1 MPDLFGVNI
10 AGIIGQ
16 AMDSG
21 LLPVTLTKVTP
32 GVRSTTDPTAGTNE
46 VRKTYQG
53 CGFIDDYK
61 DYQINETTIR
71 RGDRKILVTGNSLRG
86 IVPITGD
93 EIKIEGVSYTIIKV
107 LRDPAAATYTCQ
119 VRGQ

>member
-16 AMDSG
+16 SMDSG
-21 LLPVTLTKVTP
+21 LLPVTLTKVAP

-46 VRKTYQG
+46 VRKSYPG
-53 CGFIDDYK
+53 RGFIDDYK

-71 RGDRKILVTGNSLRG
+71 RGDRRILVTGNSLRG
-86 IVPITGD
+86 IVPVTGD
-93 EIKIEGVSYTIIKV
+93 EIKIEGINYTIIKV